1 MPSIE
6 PLYERLGGIEAVARI
21 VFAFYDRVL
30 KSTRLA
36 PYFAG
41 VDMRRLIDHQ
51 TSFLVSA
58 MGGPPSYSNDHLRQV
73 HARLK
78 VDNPAFDEMID
89 LLGET
94 LEAFGVADEDTAAVL
109 SGLRARRVHIVSA
122 SEAPAVLNGES

>member
-1 MPSIE
+1 MRSIE

-21 VFAFYDRVL
+21 VFALYDRVL
-30 KSTRLA
+30 KSKRLA

-41 VDMRRLIDHQ
+41 VDMRQVVDHQ

-78 VDNPAFDEMID
+78 VDDPAFDEMID

-94 LEAFGVADEDTAAVL
+94 LRAFGLADEDTAVVL
-109 SGLRARRVHIVSA
+109 SGLRARRVYIVNA
-122 SEAPAVLNGES
+122 SEAPAPLGVDG